1 MLPIVVDID
10 IEGNPKGPIRGNML
24 CWFGNLEFV
33 TKDIED
39 PTQKLLTRYNY
50 RDKKYKDKPI
60 GKVAM
65 GKALSD
71 WCEMNGIKKEGV
83 NNMWARKTFVNTSL
97 KDLQLPAE
105 QVMTVTGH
113 RSEIQMRNDYHV
125 SKKIHLYVLTSRTR
139 HAKWAVTDANV
150 RTRAT
155 LQVFR
160 FLNGDIP
167 RIPATAVEIYAELVN
182 QSVLLLLR
190 ITSSIVWAF
199 SMISR
204 GLICTP
210 SCNRRSIQLKQ
221 RSKKSAPSLR
231 R

>member
-10 IEGNPKGPIRGNML
+10 IEGNPKGPIQGNML

-33 TKDIED
+33 TKDIKD

-60 GKVAM
+60 GKVSM

-113 RSEIQMRNDYHV
+113 RSEIQMRNDYPV
-125 SKKIHLYVLTSRTR
+125 
-139 HAKWAVTDANV
+139 
-150 RTRAT
+150 
-155 LQVFR
+155 
-160 FLNGDIP
+160 
-167 RIPATAVEIYAELVN
+167 
-182 QSVLLLLR
+182 
-190 ITSSIVWAF
+190 
-199 SMISR
+199 
-204 GLICTP
+204 
-210 SCNRRSIQLKQ
+210 
-221 RSKKSAPSLR
+221 
-231 R
+231 